1 MRVATAVAHP
11 NIALCKYWGKRDRA
25 LNLPSNGSL
34 SLTLGPWAT
43 TTTVTWGAEADAV
56 LLDGATA
63 RPQEARRVLTLL
75 DRLAPHR
82 PPVRV
87 ESRNDLP
94 TAAGLASSASGFAAL
109 VLAADAAAGTGLGAA
124 ALRVLARLGSG
135 SATRSLDG
143 GWVRWDRGDRDDGLD
158 SHGRALAPQD
168 HWDVR
173 MVVGVVDAG
182 RKHTGSTD
190 GMLHTQA
197 TSPFHAAWTVLAEA
211 DLDLAEAA
219 VRRRD
224 LEALGTVMERNT
236 MRMHATY
243 LAADPPGWYLA
254 PDTLRALAT
263 VRDLRAR
270 GIGAWATMDAG
281 PNVKVLCAAYDAPGV
296 AAALGEVV
304 PAVRV
309 LAPAG
314 PARLLP

>member
-1 MRVATAVAHP
+1 MRSATAVAHP

-25 LNLPSNGSL
+25 RNLPSNGSL

-43 TTTVTWGAEADAV
+43 TTTVHWGAEADSV
-56 LLDGATA
+56 LLDGAPA
-63 RPQEARRVLTLL
+63 NPDEARRVLGLL
-75 DRLAPHR
+75 DLFAADR

-109 VLAADAAAGTGLGAA
+109 VLAADAAAGSGLGGT
-124 ALRVLARLGSG
+124 ALRVLARRGSG

-143 GWVRWDRGDRDDGLD
+143 GWVRWDRGTREDGAD
-158 SHGRALAPQD
+158 SHGRAIAPAD

-173 MVVGVVDAG
+173 MVVAMVDSG
-182 RKHTGSTD
+182 RKRTGSTD

-197 TSPFHAAWTVLAEA
+197 TSPFHATWTALAEA
-211 DLDLAEAA
+211 DLAAAEAA
-219 VRRRD
+219 ILARD
-224 LEALGTVMERNT
+224 LEALGAVAERNA

-243 LAADPPGWYLA
+243 LAADPPGWYWA
-254 PDTLRALAT
+254 PGTLHALETVRAL
-263 VRDLRAR
+263 R
-270 GIGAWATMDAG
+270 GRGVGAWATMDAG
-281 PNVKVLCAAYDAPGV
+281 PNVKVLCDANDAPTV
-296 AAALGEVV
+296 AAALGDVV
-304 PAVRV
+304 PGVRV